1 MLLLLLASIQC
12 WPCINVKHVSCILVR
27 LSHQYW
33 TVSQMNDLNGLL
45 SVTVIEVFHMLRSRI
60 FFSSNK
66 TVRLLVCY
74 FYSMF
79 NETEVCTYSYLGCN
93 MSCDHQNAE
102 LDSKFTQFLVTGI
115 HRNVSNKTRKT
126 TANQYLYQYSF
137 MLVKL
142 GRKRLLKQNAWK
154 VIKDFFVVRKTKQ
167 SHLVSIRIPVCKCSG

>member
-1 MLLLLLASIQC
+1 MLALHKRKTCLMHPGSTFASVLNCQSDE
-12 WPCINVKHVSCILVR
+12 WFKWTPVSYGYWGVSHVTK
-27 LSHQYW
+27 Q
-33 TVSQMNDLNGLL
+33 D
-45 SVTVIEVFHMLRSRI
+45 

-66 TVRLLVCY
+66 TVILLVCY

-79 NETEVCTYSYLGCN
+79 NETGVCTYSYLGCN
-93 MSCDHQNAE
+93 ISCDHQNAE

-115 HRNVSNKTRKT
+115 HRNVSNKTRTT

-137 MLVKL
+137 MLVEL
-142 GRKRLLKQNAWK
+142 GKKKLLKRNAWK